1 MNLRTPCTL
10 LAVAAIAAAAL
21 TVFFGD
27 EPLDERVV
35 RAEMEHKLPR
45 HADALHGYPLAV
57 RLALLDY
64 ADDEELVLNARL
76 ALLRHPQAAP
86 RVIALY
92 GGMPEFRAILRQ
104 YGAAIIPPIDYFLHH
119 EPATLRMVA
128 MVTPTPEPGGQ
139 PAADVLDGDGSVNAP
154 GDDSASALTSVQRGA
169 YAIHFIG
176 DAGYDFLGQFVTTP
190 AGEAEWVQ
198 SERFATGVKRFFT
211 SGLTRVETQWRL
223 GEDITP
229 AEYAWATVDIMVPVA
244 IFKLARAGRAAT
256 GVARSSRGL
265 AAGATTA
272 TRTSATLGRTGRL
285 VAVGGTLAGIGYVVM
300 NPGVLN
306 SIGRGLAEA
315 VGLPPWLVAGAIWFV
330 LLLPVLI
337 VLRIGQRWLLRPLY
351 AATVGLIRLLSWMR
365 RWLASAMA
373 SRQGLRAGS
382 RSAAALTG

>member
-1 MNLRTPCTL
+1 
-10 LAVAAIAAAAL
+10 
-21 TVFFGD
+21 
-27 EPLDERVV
+27 
-35 RAEMEHKLPR
+35 
-45 HADALHGYPLAV
+45 
-57 RLALLDY
+57 
-64 ADDEELVLNARL
+64 
-76 ALLRHPQAAP
+76 
-86 RVIALY
+86 
-92 GGMPEFRAILRQ
+92 MPEFRAILRQ

-337 VLRIGQRWLLRPLY
+337 VLRLGQRWLLRPLY
-351 AATVGLIRLLSWMR
+351 AVTVGLIRLLSWMR

-373 SRQGLRAGS
+373 SRQGLRPGS

>member
-45 HADALHGYPLAV
+45 HADALNGYPLAV

-337 VLRIGQRWLLRPLY
+337 VLRLGQRWLLRPLY
-351 AATVGLIRLLSWMR
+351 AVTVGLIRLLSWMR

>member
-45 HADALHGYPLAV
+45 HADALNGYPLAV

>member
-45 HADALHGYPLAV
+45 HADALNGYPLAV

-337 VLRIGQRWLLRPLY
+337 VLRLGQRWLLRPLY

-373 SRQGLRAGS
+373 SRQGLRPGS